1 MGFLVSTDIWGA
13 QGIQSDF
20 KCKAI
25 VFLNKVLRVLSI
37 CTARLLSVLQAIA
50 SSPSSSRLAKFKP
63 KSPNP
68 ILCLFLFSWV
78 LNVSSV
84 ATCSSTLWARPVRP
98 RLVFWSSLSAVPFH
112 PWATSTGACFSHWW
126 HSGISSSWGLW
137 SCRVETWYFS
147 STDISSGPSIFT
159 AKASLQETPQK

>member
-1 MGFLVSTDIWGA
+1 MLLTMGFLVSTDIWGA

-68 ILCLFLFSWV
+68 ILCLFPFSWV

-112 PWATSTGACFSHWW
+112 P
-126 HSGISSSWGLW
+126 
-137 SCRVETWYFS
+137 
-147 STDISSGPSIFT
+147 
-159 AKASLQETPQK
+159 